1 MASFSSEIAEIVK
14 QDISSSR
21 VVLTNKSFNPNPVG
35 PRIRG
40 FSFILRVSQVI
51 STLFKSHLSF
61 LKPMND
67 MQYPDVILDELDP
80 AQNADPINLE
90 EHMISTQFIEGHV
103 TSSLNMTCID

>member
-35 PRIRG
+35 SKIRG
-40 FSFILRVSQVI
+40 FSFILRVSQVAKPFFE
-51 STLFKSHLSF
+51 SRWSF
-61 LKPMND
+61 LKPLNNL
-67 MQYPDVILDELDP
+67 QYPDIILDELEP
-80 AQNADPINLE
+80 AQYADPVNLE
-90 EHMISTQFIEGHV
+90 ELIISTQFIEGHV